1 MMEANKEKIK
11 SVRQPRQTVFD
22 KLSALKKAND
32 TLTQEVELKT
42 ETLTYAADLLIA
54 AEEKVD
60 KLTQEVKWKREVMSL
75 ACIMFREVNEKVKK
89 LQSTVA
95 EQKGEIERLLVK
107 TGDSSEDNQVITSSM
122 KTVSTATQTSV
133 NIPYYNANSLQ
144 PAEAADKI
152 RKLEE
157 QLDEKRKYI
166 TKLKNKLTSY
176 RLRRE
181 PDLWPNYNYLADL
194 EEYPKAQE
202 QATIE
207 VGLNDAP
214 ITKDQIKTDLL
225 QKPTELFH
233 QTTCH
238 HVPQQPERRL
248 RLSRRNEERGA
259 GKLTMYCA
267 Y

>member
-1 MMEANKEKIK
+1 MEASKGQIK
-11 SVRQPRQTVFD
+11 AVRQPRQTVFE
-22 KLSALKKAND
+22 KLASLKKAND
-32 TLTQEVELKT
+32 ALTQEVELKT
-42 ETLTYAADLLIA
+42 KALSYGADLLIA

-60 KLTQEVKWKREVMSL
+60 KLTKEVKWKREVMSL

-89 LQSTVA
+89 LESTVA
-95 EQKGEIERLLVK
+95 EQKDEIERLLVR
-107 TGDSSEDNQVITSSM
+107 TDHSSEDNQVLRSSV
-122 KTVSTATQTSV
+122 KTVSTASQISV
-133 NIPYYNANSLQ
+133 NISDYNANSLQ

-152 RKLEE
+152 RKLED
-157 QLDEKRKYI
+157 QLHEKRKYI
-166 TKLKNKLTSY
+166 TKLRNKITSY
-176 RLRRE
+176 RLQRE

-202 QATIE
+202 QEAIE

-214 ITKDQIKTDLL
+214 ITKDQIKTDLV

-238 HVPQQPERRL
+238 RVPQQPERRL
-248 RLSRRNEERGA
+248 QPSRRNEERGA
-259 GKLTMYCA
+259 GRLTMYCA